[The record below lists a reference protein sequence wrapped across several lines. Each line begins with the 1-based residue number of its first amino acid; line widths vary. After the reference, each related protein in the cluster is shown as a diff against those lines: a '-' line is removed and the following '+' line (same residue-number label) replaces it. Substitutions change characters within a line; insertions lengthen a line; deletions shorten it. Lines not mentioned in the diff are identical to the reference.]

1 MLGMLSKVAT
11 ATLLGA
17 GTVPCGIGVAGF
29 RIVSG
34 ERFPKKRL
42 DPKNARTL
50 VVDIQHL
57 NEYQNRTPSGTQR
70 VNKTNVYKCGMPGTC
85 GSLPGAKT
93 QRGRDC
99 LHEKGVTD
107 RLAMLDYINLLL
119 CTH

>member
-1 MLGMLSKVAT
+1 MGK
-11 ATLLGA
+11 G
-17 GTVPCGIGVAGF
+17 
-29 RIVSG
+29 
-34 ERFPKKRL
+34 FPKSVWTL

-50 VVDIQHL
+50 VDIQHL

-119 CTH
+119 CTHCHYLKHMNLNMPQTHAGTTRLKRA